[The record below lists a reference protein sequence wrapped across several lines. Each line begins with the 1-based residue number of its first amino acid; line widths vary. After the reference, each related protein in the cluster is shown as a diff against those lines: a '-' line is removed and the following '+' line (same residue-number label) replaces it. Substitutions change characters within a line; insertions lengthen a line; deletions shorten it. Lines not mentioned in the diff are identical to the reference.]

1 MAKPATAS
9 NTYDPDVVSNLLGK
23 IDGYDS
29 DLESMKGSYMSSCR
43 NVRENIKAVYD
54 QAKAQGVPE
63 KELRTLVKIRKN
75 ERRNMKLYQELEHD
89 QQESLKLL
97 AATEK
102 VKDLPL
108 GRAAFDSED
117 RGTHVDESGKTQH
130 AKPMFEED
138 PQGLANAKFTKLN

>member
-1 MAKPATAS
+1 MAKPATS
-9 NTYDPDVVSNLLGK
+9 LNSFDPEVVNNLLGK
-23 IDGYDS
+23 IDGYDA
-29 DLESMKGSYMSSCR
+29 DLDSMKGSYMASCR

-89 QQESLKLL
+89 QQEVLKMI

-102 VKDLPL
+102 VMDLPL
-108 GRAAFDSED
+108 WRATTED
-117 RGTHVDESGKTQH
+117 RGTHVDETGKTQH
-130 AKPMFEED
+130 AKPMFEDD
-138 PQGLANAKFTKLN
+138 PQGLQNAKFTKLN

>member
-9 NTYDPDVVSNLLGK
+9 NAYDPDVVNNLLGK
-23 IDGYDS
+23 IDGYDA
-29 DLESMKGSYMSSCR
+29 DLDSMKGSYMSSCR

-108 GRAAFDSED
+108 WRAAFDSED
-117 RGTHVDESGKTQH
+117 RGTHVDDTGKMKH
-130 AKPMFEED
+130 AEPMFED
-138 PQGLANAKFTKLN
+138 PQGLQNAKFTKLN